1 MADGKIVFETALDNK
16 TLEKELNK
24 LNRKIQNLN
33 DQVYIKQQQKM
44 PLVEQAK
51 RLGVELD
58 TAKAKLASMQSGEK
72 FYTSAHIQAQADS
85 VEQLQKEWNKV
96 NDQIDRMDK
105 GIQAVQIKADVFKE
119 QAGEISSRLS
129 SAGVNTE
136 RMSQATRRAANG
148 AQSFARQMK
157 FAMSSI
163 LLYGTL
169 FKVFSALT
177 EWISKLITVN
187 AEAAQS
193 VARLK
198 GALLT
203 LIQPL
208 VQIIIPA
215 FSTLVNL
222 LAAVVSKVA
231 SLVSV
236 LFGTTAKESAKAAS
250 GLYDEMAALE
260 GTGAAAEEASKS
272 LASFDEI
279 NQLSGDTAAGTAGA
293 ASGVGE
299 TTPDF
304 DTAFIKNGLDKITT
318 LLAGAL
324 LAVGAVLTF
333 SGSNIPLGI
342 GLMAAGA
349 LILGGAVAENW
360 DAISRMLQGP
370 LGAITALLGGSL
382 LVLGAIIA
390 FSGANI
396 PLGVGLMVTGALGLA
411 ASVAA
416 NWNSLT
422 TVLQGPIGVITA
434 LLSAS
439 LLAVGAIIAFSFANP
454 GLGIGLMAVGAVGLA
469 ASVSINWDYLTT
481 VLQGPIGAITGILSG
496 ALLVL
501 GAILTFSNPSTIPL
515 GIGLLAIGAAGLA
528 TSVVANWDTIQGL
541 LQGPIGIIT
550 ALLSSALLV
559 LGAILTLSGAAIP
572 LGIGLIA
579 AGAVGLVT
587 SISANWDFLTT
598 TLGSVLD
605 TATSIVSAALL
616 VLGVIL
622 IFTGAGVPLGLGML
636 LAAGVGLATSVA
648 PNWDFI
654 LEAVQGAWS
663 DLKSWW
669 GTNVQKYFTADYWM
683 GVGKNMLDGLFNGLS
698 NIGNKITSWGGE
710 FIDGVKDF
718 FGIHSPSTEFETLG
732 DYMMAG
738 LGNGVSGNTSAVVAL
753 FSTMFNQIT
762 ALCSQNTSDMTSLL
776 NAFLLF
782 LTATFLVT
790 WKSTWDDCYST
801 ASQKIRAIMSEVDSL
816 NAKLASIERN
826 ITITITTVYRTI
838 GSSSGSGS
846 TSSGAAKASAKSV
859 SLDAASRMMANIP
872 RLAEGRVIP
881 PNREFMAVLGDQTS
895 GTNIETPLETMVQ
908 AFRQALSSMD
918 YGRGE
923 ATMEVDGQQFGKLVY
938 KYNNKESRRVG
949 TKFVEA

>member
-24 LNRKIQNLN
+24 LNRKIQTLN

-51 RLGVELD
+51 RLGAELD

-96 NDQIDRMDK
+96 NDQIDRMDE
-105 GIQAVQIKADVFKE
+105 GIQGVQIKANVFKE
-119 QAGEISSRLS
+119 QAGEIASRLS
-129 SAGVNTE
+129 EAGVNTE
-136 RMSQATRRAANG
+136 RMEKATKRAATG

-157 FAMSSI
+157 FALSSI

-208 VQIIIPA
+208 VQVIIPA

-222 LAAVVSKVA
+222 LAAVISKVA
-231 SLVSV
+231 SLVSA

-279 NQLSGDTAAGTAGA
+279 NQLSGDTAAGTAGS

-299 TTPDF
+299 ITPDF
-304 DTAFIKNGLDKITT
+304 DTSFIKNGLDKITT

-333 SGSNIPLGI
+333 SGANIPLGI

-349 LILGGAVAENW
+349 LILGGAVSENW

-370 LGAITALLGGSL
+370 LGVITALLGASL
-382 LVLGAIIA
+382 LVVGAVIA

-396 PLGVGLMVTGALGLA
+396 PLGVGLMAVGALGLA

-416 NWNSLT
+416 NWDSLT

-454 GLGIGLMAVGAVGLA
+454 GLGIGLMAAGAVGLA

-528 TSVVANWDTIQGL
+528 TSVAANWDTIQNL
-541 LQGPIGIIT
+541 LQGPIGVIT

-559 LGAILTLSGAAIP
+559 LGAILTFSGAAIP
-572 LGIGLIA
+572 LGIGLLA
-579 AGAVGLVT
+579 VGAVGLAT

-605 TATSIVSAALL
+605 TATSIVSTALL

-654 LEAVQGAWS
+654 LEAVQGAWY

-753 FSTMFNQIT
+753 FSTMFTQIT

-782 LTATFLVT
+782 LTSTFLLT
-790 WKSTWDDCYST
+790 WKGTWDDCYST
-801 ASQKIRAIMSEVDSL
+801 ASQKIRSIMSEVDSL

-846 TSSGAAKASAKSV
+846 TSSGSAKASAQSV
-859 SLDAASRMMANIP
+859 SLNAASRMMANIP

-881 PNREFMAVLGDQTS
+881 PNREFMAVLGDQKS
-895 GTNIETPLETMVQ
+895 GTNVETPLETMVQ

-918 YGRGE
+918 YGKGE
-923 ATMEVDGQQFGKLVY
+923 ATMEVDGQQFGRLVY

-949 TKFVEA
+949 TKLVEE